1 MREKSLIEAVYDI
14 ELDMFDHVHRTNGK
28 PLTPAET
35 ATFRIM
41 RLSLLRTWPEE
52 LLVSYLHDLESA
64 KDSGINL
71 MAVKYGR
78 MMEHTAPKE
87 YERIEHSLPTITDEK
102 KQLIEQLTTIL
113 VAWEIDI
120 RNRFRFLDQRGRPLY
135 AKQDSSAKTSF
146 ETYTRGE
153 LANASEETLRLYLVF
168 CKSLMERGGNGAEA
182 IYLNMVQMYG
192 YDSLEDA
199 AKKYQ

>member
-1 MREKSLIEAVYDI
+1 MRNKCLIEAVYDI

-41 RLSLLRTWPEE
+41 RLSMLRTWPEE
-52 LLVSYLHDLESA
+52 LLISYLHDLESA

-87 YERIEHSLPTITDEK
+87 YECIKRSLPLITDEK
-102 KQLIEQLTTIL
+102 RQLVEKLTTIL
-113 VAWEIDI
+113 MTWEAEI
-120 RNRFRFLDQRGRPLY
+120 RNRFRFLDRRGRPLH

-153 LANASEETLRLYLVF
+153 LANASEETLRHYLVF
-168 CKSLMERGGNGAEA
+168 CESLMERGGNGAEA
-182 IYLNMVQMYG
+182 IYRNMVQMYG
-192 YDSLEDA
+192 YGSLEDA
-199 AKKYQ
+199 AGKFQ

>member
-1 MREKSLIEAVYDI
+1 MREESLIEAVYDI

-41 RLSLLRTWPEE
+41 RLSLLGTWPEE

-87 YERIEHSLPTITDEK
+87 YERIKNCLPAITDEK
-102 KQLIEQLTTIL
+102 RQLVEQLTTIL
-113 VAWEIDI
+113 MTWEAEI

-135 AKQDSSAKTSF
+135 AKQDPSAKTSF

-153 LANASEETLRLYLVF
+153 LANASEKTLRLYLLF
-168 CKSLMERGGNGAEA
+168 CESLMDRGDNGTEA
-182 IYLNMVQMYG
+182 IYRNMVQMYG
-192 YDSLEDA
+192 YGSLEEA
-199 AKKYQ
+199 AEKYQ